1 MEKIGPPASGRL
13 ESDSWLYNFEH
24 IIGRPST
31 IGNYFLWLFLFSK
44 WVNWIWLSWATGS
57 RSHSWLVEE
66 LSSLCESLRSHTL
79 LLHRCERPHG
89 SQRDRRHP
97 LSHEGPVGW
106 TGSSSDGRCQA
117 LARCLRSPVF
127 YFYLFIFWLWTGTWV
142 RIRSGLDAFYW
153 FLIFHISS
161 WCMDVFSWAGAIAVG
176 LSSCVYIFLLS
187 PQHRLGLQL
196 LLCSPG
202 ISFHHLT
209 PSIVQHE
216 FPSPSLYLCR
226 FLYYQLPAFFLNG
239 YLGNSRPCVSRLVQ
253 RLSPKYLCILGISV
267 CAPYPS
273 IEENTSFSSLSIWIS

>member
-1 MEKIGPPASGRL
+1 MSKLNLAELGHWLKVTQLVGRRAVFYLWEPAFPHASYCTDVKDPMDLRG
-13 ESDSWLYNFEH
+13 
-24 IIGRPST
+24 
-31 IGNYFLWLFLFSK
+31 
-44 WVNWIWLSWATGS
+44 TGDTPF
-57 RSHSWLVEE
+57 
-66 LSSLCESLRSHTL
+66 HT
-79 LLHRCERPHG
+79 EDQWG
-89 SQRDRRHP
+89 EQ
-97 LSHEGPVGW
+97 EAPVMAGV
-106 TGSSSDGRCQA
+106 RVP
-117 LARCLRSPVF
+117 ARCLCSPVF
-127 YFYLFIFWLWTGTWV
+127 YFSLFIFWLWTGTWV

-176 LSSCVYIFLLS
+176 LSSCIYIFLLS

-202 ISFHHLT
+202 ISFCHLT

-216 FPSPSLYLCR
+216 FPSASLYLYH
-226 FLYYQLPAFFLNG
+226 FLYYQLPAFFLKG
-239 YLGNSRPCVSRLVQ
+239 YLGNSRPCVSWLVQ